1 MEKNS
6 DITLRGPESCSLSRT
21 TAFNKH
27 NVQIFF
33 DKRKHL
39 YQVYGFFADGPQVFD
54 LGETY
59 STTVIKST
67 MYWLQ
72 KAQNKFHRF
81 HPVIEGSW

>member
-21 TAFNKH
+21 TAFNKQ
-27 NVQIFF
+27 NVEIFF
-33 DKRKHL
+33 DKLKYL
-39 YQVYGFFADGPQVFD
+39 YQVYRCFADGSRVFN

-59 STTVIKST
+59 TTIVRKLT